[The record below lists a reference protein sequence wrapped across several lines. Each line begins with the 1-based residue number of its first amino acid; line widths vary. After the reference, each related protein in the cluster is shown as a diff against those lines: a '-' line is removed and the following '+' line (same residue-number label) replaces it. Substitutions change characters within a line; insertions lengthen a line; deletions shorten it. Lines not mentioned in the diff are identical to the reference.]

1 MCERVK
7 RGKLDVVSHHGL
19 IKLIIFQKLQG
30 LTPPISWVR
39 FTHSRLEHEVPSK
52 KNSRTPSPPIAK
64 KKGFLSQNK
73 PLKKKSKRNNVE
85 VSNKEVV
92 DTLIHF
98 STPMK
103 SKKPRIIVRPPS
115 SPPKPIKRVKSRS
128 QAQASNAAITYAL
141 EVF

>member
-1 MCERVK
+1 M
-7 RGKLDVVSHHGL
+7 
-19 IKLIIFQKLQG
+19 
-30 LTPPISWVR
+30 
-39 FTHSRLEHEVPSK
+39 
-52 KNSRTPSPPIAK
+52 
-64 KKGFLSQNK
+64 
-73 PLKKKSKRNNVE
+73 E

-141 EVF
+141 EVFWISLEPQEEVRTDPQDMELLESTPLDPSPPMLTPSLEKESKKFPQDPQLQIMK